1 MDGRLIDLGSTTVSR
16 RIALAALILALAVP
30 LAGCGKKE
38 ERKKQVGPLKD
49 WIAGDWM
56 RDDDP
61 ILWTFNGAGEFT
73 TGGRAPIAG
82 SYDVVEPD
90 TIKIS
95 ISGAGAVSA
104 SVQLGVPLTGVNRN
118 LYLDLK
124 VQDDEM
130 RPSTVASKTV
140 FRKK

>member
-1 MDGRLIDLGSTTVSR
+1 VSMR
-16 RIALAALILALAVP
+16 VAMLALVVAALLL
-30 LAGCGKKE
+30 GCGKE

-49 WIAGDWM
+49 WITGSWV

-61 ILWTFNGAGEFT
+61 IAWTFNGAGEFS
-73 TGGRAPIAG
+73 TGGRVPIEG
-82 SYDVVEPD
+82 SYEVVEPN

-95 ISGAGAVSA
+95 VSGAGASTA
-104 SVQLGVPLTGVNRN
+104 SIQLGVPLTGENRN
-118 LYLDLK
+118 LYLDLT

-130 RPSTVASKTV
+130 RPASVASKTV

>member
-1 MDGRLIDLGSTTVSR
+1 MSMRVAML
-16 RIALAALILALAVP
+16 ALVVAALLL
-30 LAGCGKKE
+30 GCGKE

-49 WIAGDWM
+49 WITGSWV

-61 ILWTFNGAGEFT
+61 IAWTFNGAGEFS
-73 TGGRAPIAG
+73 TGGRVPIEG
-82 SYDVVEPD
+82 SYEVVEPN

-95 ISGAGAVSA
+95 VSGAGASTA
-104 SVQLGVPLTGVNRN
+104 SIQLGVPLTGENRN
-118 LYLDLK
+118 LYLDLT

-130 RPSTVASKTV
+130 RPASVASKTV

>member
-1 MDGRLIDLGSTTVSR
+1 MRVAML
-16 RIALAALILALAVP
+16 ALVVAALLL
-30 LAGCGKKE
+30 GCGKE

-49 WIAGDWM
+49 WITGSWV

-61 ILWTFNGAGEFT
+61 IAWTFNGAGEFS
-73 TGGRAPIAG
+73 TGGRVPIEG
-82 SYDVVEPD
+82 SYEVVEPN

-95 ISGAGAVSA
+95 VSGAGASTA
-104 SVQLGVPLTGVNRN
+104 SIQLGVPLTGENRN
-118 LYLDLK
+118 LYLDLT

-130 RPSTVASKTV
+130 RPASVASKTV